1 MNLDNST
8 NVEELQ
14 RRVQLLVARNN
25 NLEQLVQDQ
34 FRGDPSTLN
43 HFAQNYGYSLAQG
56 YPITT
61 YGSSSARSSG
71 LSRSKST
78 ISYPTQIKS
87 AITERNVGLQ
97 AHKRERRAYSQQS
110 SATVPMSRSM
120 SAQSESHMPFS
131 QTGNRIAPL
140 NPSIGRFCASQDEPA
155 NQSLQGA
162 SERLPSVQENQQLNI
177 GMDPGDFLE
186 MFGTE
191 ISQSSQQFDSS
202 LSSFSYNMAS
212 TNALSSLSPS
222 LSSNVPC
229 SYPLTSA
236 CPSMISGP
244 SVTEATSPLTR
255 QNSAL
260 DFGVP
265 MATMESS
272 QSYIDGIPAPD
283 LSPCPTNLYPTS
295 KQYTP
300 EHDLIGLGANLSSTA
315 ATQQWATANK
325 SSLLSSPESA
335 DMERSASNTSISSVR
350 SNASNLERRAAEA
363 RARVLQSAKTLQ
375 LAPKPKEETTK
386 AEANSAVTKKEA
398 KVPVNKSSYQRPK
411 HPKVHCTQCNEH
423 PDGFRGDHELRR
435 HINAKHEG
443 FVKKFVCRDPT
454 ALGIKTNVKA
464 VNPLSKCKACTSGK
478 EYGAYYNAAAHLR
491 RTHFKPKTPRGKK
504 GANGDEKRGGKG
516 GGDWPPMSELKA
528 WFVEKTVE
536 VGQNESP
543 ITDQDEGDSDMMD
556 AEMEG
561 SNLPN
566 QMEMYGI
573 GSSMSPYVETNYDL
587 ALEGADPSMLA
598 GANGELSIQPPISSA
613 GSFNCSPFSDGSP
626 LVALSDN
633 YAFSDQGAS
642 AYGSNLSS
650 TNTITPATYQEISQ
664 LGISEGIQ
672 WT

>member
-56 YPITT
+56 YPLTS
-61 YGSSSARSSG
+61 YGGSSARSSG

-97 AHKRERRAYSQQS
+97 APRRERRALSQQS
-110 SATVPMSRSM
+110 SVTVPMSRSM
-120 SAQSESHMPFS
+120 STQSESHMPFS

-155 NQSLQGA
+155 NQSLQA
-162 SERLPSVQENQQLNI
+162 APKQLPSVQENQPLTI

-186 MFGTE
+186 MYTE
-191 ISQSSQQFDSS
+191 IPQSSQQFDSS
-202 LSSFSYNMAS
+202 LSNFSYNMAS
-212 TNALSSLSPS
+212 TNALSSLSSS

-229 SYPLTSA
+229 SYPLSSA

-244 SVTEATSPLTR
+244 SVTEAASPLTR

-283 LSPCPTNLYPTS
+283 LSPCSTNLYPTS

-363 RARVLQSAKTLQ
+363 RVRVLQSAKTLQ

-386 AEANSAVTKKEA
+386 AEANSTATKKEA

-443 FVKKFVCRDPT
+443 FVKKFVCRDPAT
-454 ALGIKTNVKA
+454 VGIKSNVKA

-543 ITDQDEGDSDMMD
+543 ITDQDEGDSDMID

-598 GANGELSIQPPISSA
+598 GANGELSIQAPISSA
-613 GSFNCSPFSDGSP
+613 GSFGYSPFSDGSP

-650 TNTITPATYQEISQ
+650 TNTITPTTYQEISQ
-664 LGISEGIQ
+664 LGISEGVQ
-672 WT
+672 WA

>member
-1 MNLDNST
+1 MNLDNT

-14 RRVQLLVARNN
+14 RRVQLLTERNS

-56 YPITT
+56 YQLPS
-61 YGSSSARSSG
+61 YGGSSARSSG
-71 LSRSKST
+71 LSRSKSSV
-78 ISYPTQIKS
+78 SYPTQQIKS
-87 AITERNVGLQ
+87 AITERNANLQ
-97 AHKRERRAYSQQS
+97 AHRRERRAYSQQS
-110 SATVPMSRSM
+110 ASATVPMSRSM

-155 NQSLQGA
+155 NQSLHGA
-162 SERLPSVQENQQLNI
+162 TERLPSVQENQTLSI

-186 MFGTE
+186 MYTE
-191 ISQSSQQFDSS
+191 IPQSSQQFDSNFS
-202 LSSFSYNMAS
+202 NFSYNMAS
-212 TNALSSLSPS
+212 TNAFSSLSSS
-222 LSSNVPC
+222 LSSPNVPC
-229 SYPLTSA
+229 SYPLSSA

-244 SVTEATSPLTR
+244 SVTEAPSPLTR

-260 DFGVP
+260 DNFGVP
-265 MATMESS
+265 MAAMESS
-272 QSYIDGIPAPD
+272 QSHIDGIIAPD
-283 LSPCPTNLYPTS
+283 LSPSSSNLYPTS

-300 EHDLIGLGANLSSTA
+300 EHDLIGLGANLSSA
-315 ATQQWATANK
+315 ATQQWAVANK
-325 SSLLSSPESA
+325 NSLLSSPESA

-363 RARVLQSAKTLQ
+363 RVRVLQSAKTLH

-386 AEANSAVTKKEA
+386 TEANSTAAKKEA
-398 KVPVNKSSYQRPK
+398 KVAVNKSSYQRPK

-443 FVKKFVCRDPT
+443 IVKKFVCRDP
-454 ALGIKTNVKA
+454 ASVGIKSGVEA

-543 ITDQDEGDSDMMD
+543 ITDQEDDSDMID

-561 SNLPN
+561 SSLPN
-566 QMEMYGI
+566 QMEMYGT
-573 GSSMSPYVETNYDL
+573 GSSMSPYGETYDI
-587 ALEGADPSMLA
+587 ALESADPSMLA
-598 GANGELSIQPPISSA
+598 GANGELSIQAPISSA
-613 GSFNCSPFSDGSP
+613 GSFTYSPFSDGSP

-633 YAFSDQGAS
+633 YAFSDQGSS

-650 TNTITPATYQEISQ
+650 TNTITPSNYQDMSH
-664 LGISEGIQ
+664 LVQ
-672 WT
+672 WA